1 MHDQSETPTASSPGF
16 RYAGFARRLKAFAF
30 DYLFILAYILVLLGV
45 CLGVNLAVGPLAN
58 ISPLFAFPVF
68 LDAMSFVI
76 LILPVILYFTLQE
89 GSSRKATWGKRK
101 AGLRVV
107 NASGDRLTRRQA
119 LVRSLV
125 KLLPWQIAH
134 TSIYHIEGLPFAP
147 VEPPPPVMAGFVLVY
162 LLVGIYI
169 ASALISKEHR
179 TPYDWAAG
187 SCVIVE
193 D

>member
-1 MHDQSETPTASSPGF
+1 
-16 RYAGFARRLKAFAF
+16 
-30 DYLFILAYILVLLGV
+30 
-45 CLGVNLAVGPLAN
+45 
-58 ISPLFAFPVF
+58 
-68 LDAMSFVI
+68 
-76 LILPVILYFTLQE
+76 
-89 GSSRKATWGKRK
+89 
-101 AGLRVV
+101 
-107 NASGDRLTRRQA
+107 
-119 LVRSLV
+119 VRSLV